1 MIKEFEKRL
10 LSSVILIPIAVFF
23 IVQGSL
29 FFIFFLGVLFLAT
42 SYEWIIM
49 SKKNNLL
56 KFLGITFLLFS
67 FYSTF
72 QIREENSFK
81 YFLFIITVC
90 IFTDIGGYVFGK
102 IFKGPKL
109 TKISPNK
116 TYSGVFGSFLLSIIS
131 GQIFLNY
138 FGKREIVDSDH
149 LFVFLIILLI
159 SLISQIGDLVIS
171 FFKRKAKLK
180 DTGKILPGHGG
191 VLDRIDGLVFC
202 YAHNLPFWENMK
214 KRIVILGSTSSI
226 GKSLLNIIKKDKKN
240 FKIELLTANT
250 NYKNLISQAIKF
262 KVKNIIITDA
272 DSFKKTKIICRNK
285 KINIFQNF
293 ESLKKILPKKVD
305 YVMSAIS
312 GIGGL
317 LPTYKIINRTK
328 LIAIANKEA
337 IVCGWPLIKSELEK
351 NKTSFIPVDSEHFS
365 IFSLIE
371 NKETSDIEKI
381 YITAS
386 GGPFLN
392 LAKNKFKKIKLSDAL
407 KHPNWRMGK
416 KITIDSATLMN
427 KVFEVIEAKNI
438 FNIDYDKI
446 SILTHPKSYVH
457 TLIKFKN
464 GLSKILVHEP
474 NMKIPI
480 YNSVYFEKDKDL
492 KTNSLDLKNLNN
504 LDLQEVKKDKFP
516 LVRLLNKLPKYSSL
530 FETVLITVNDYLV
543 NKFLEKKIDFQKLI
557 KLIFKISN
565 LKEFQKF
572 KKIQPKNIKEI
583 YNLRDY
589 VHFKLETLGI

>member
-1 MIKEFEKRL
+1 
-10 LSSVILIPIAVFF
+10 
-23 IVQGSL
+23 
-29 FFIFFLGVLFLAT
+29 
-42 SYEWIIM
+42 
-49 SKKNNLL
+49 
-56 KFLGITFLLFS
+56 
-67 FYSTF
+67 
-72 QIREENSFK
+72 
-81 YFLFIITVC
+81 
-90 IFTDIGGYVFGK
+90 
-102 IFKGPKL
+102 
-109 TKISPNK
+109 
-116 TYSGVFGSFLLSIIS
+116 
-131 GQIFLNY
+131 
-138 FGKREIVDSDH
+138 
-149 LFVFLIILLI
+149 
-159 SLISQIGDLVIS
+159 
-171 FFKRKAKLK
+171 
-180 DTGKILPGHGG
+180 
-191 VLDRIDGLVFC
+191 
-202 YAHNLPFWENMK
+202 MK
-214 KRIVILGSTSSI
+214 KKIVILGSTSSI
-226 GKSLLNIIKKDKKN
+226 GRSLLNIIKKDKKN

-262 KVKNIIITDA
+262 KVKNIIITDPA
-272 DSFKKTKIICRNK
+272 SFEKTKIICRNK

-293 ESLKKILPKKVD
+293 ESLKRILPKKVD

-337 IVCGWPLIKSELEK
+337 IVCGWSLIKSELKK

-371 NKETSDIEKI
+371 NKETNDIEKI

-438 FNIDYDKI
+438 FDIDYKNI

-457 TLIKFKN
+457 AIIKFKN
-464 GLSKILVHEP
+464 GLTKFLIHEP
-474 NMKIPI
+474 DMKIPI
-480 YNSVYFEKDKDL
+480 YNSIYR
-492 KTNSLDLKNLNN
+492 KTGKSLKNNTLNFNTLNN
-504 LDLQEVKKDKFP
+504 LNLKEVEENKFP
-516 LVRLLNKLPKYSSL
+516 LVRLLNKLPKSSSL

-543 NKFLEKKIDFQKLI
+543 YKFLDKKINFQKLN
-557 KLIFKISN
+557 KLIHKISN

-572 KKIQPKNIKEI
+572 KKIKPKSVDQIN
-583 YNLRDY
+583 NLRNY
-589 VHFKLETLGI
+589 VHLKIESLGI